1 MNGAHDM
8 GGMQGFGPINPEP
21 EATEPVFHAEWERP
35 VFALTL
41 ACGMLGKWN
50 IDMSRHA
57 RERQL
62 PADYL
67 RNSYYETWFAGLNTL
82 LLDAGLATRQELETG
97 QMVDPAS
104 DIQAPDRDQA
114 VKILE
119 KGGPTLMDTPIAQDY
134 QVGDRVRVVNA
145 HPAGHTRMPR
155 YVRGRVGVIDHY
167 NGVHVFADAN
177 AQGRREGEPQ
187 YNVRFSARELW
198 GDDAPAADG
207 VYLDLWQPYL
217 EPA

>member
-21 EATEPVFHAEWERP
+21 ETTEPLFHAEWERP

-67 RNSYYETWFAGLNTL
+67 ANSYYKTWFAGLNTL

-97 QMVDPAS
+97 LMSDPVS
-104 DIQAPDRDQA
+104 DIDAPDRDQA
-114 VKILE
+114 AKILI
-119 KGGPTLMDTPIAQDY
+119 KGGPTLMDTPIAPDF
-134 QVGDRVRVVNA
+134 QVGDHVRVINS
-145 HPAGHTRMPR
+145 HPEGHTRMPR

-177 AQGRREGEPQ
+177 ALGQRVGEPQ
-187 YNVRFSARELW
+187 YSVRFSARELW
-198 GDDAPAADG
+198 GNDAAAADG

-217 EPA
+217 EAV